1 MKLKSLFLGS
11 AAAVGLSTGAFAADL
26 ATVVSSFD
34 VCENLGIS
42 GTLQLA
48 STDDCLQIS
57 GGVTYEFNWGDYK
70 NDAWA
75 TANTIFR
82 DDEGRTI
89 IDNGSFPGTA
99 AVMGVYA
106 PAGGGATYAAMAP
119 AAPGDVELK
128 APVAAAAANTDSN
141 LDWRSRMNYWLQFV
155 GSAKSDFGTAKAVIK
170 FASDD
175 EDFDVQNEQPAVA
188 DGNDVFIKEA
198 YVSIGDTTKIIAGRR
213 DASVFQ
219 DGDDKPFGF
228 IGMFH
233 SDEVDPGVDVF
244 KDRLKTKGHVIQLY
258 HTIGDSGLTLS
269 AGLENLN
276 GDAYKVYQGATAPAL
291 STAQSAGTLVGTI
304 AYASDNLTGHVS
316 FAAGGILDAAVE
328 DWKMHAGMTGVFDNF
343 KVRGAFAGGSA
354 NNGAVTSFNGLVSA
368 EATFDMFTLSAG
380 LEAANRN
387 APTNLTQWG
396 GNVTGSAAVTD
407 QVTIAAGFRWFD
419 SDTSTNNSETYQAA
433 LQIIAAM
440 TESLKM
446 TGEVGY
452 YSVGSAVL
460 APANAG
466 TAAPA
471 SVSADGAFYG
481 SAELAWNP
489 GGQFTS
495 SVKGELNSLGGYKA
509 TFKASKTFD

>member
-1 MKLKSLFLGS
+1 MKLKSLLLGS
-11 AAAVGLSTGAFAADL
+11 AAAVGLSTSAFAADL

-75 TANTIFR
+75 TTNLIFR

-89 IDNGSFPGTA
+89 IDNGYNGTDTNA
-99 AVMGVYA
+99 
-106 PAGGGATYAAMAP
+106 
-119 AAPGDVELK
+119 
-128 APVAAAAANTDSN
+128 N

-170 FASDD
+170 LASDD
-175 EDFDVQNEQPAVA
+175 EDFDVLNEQPAVA
-188 DGNDVFIKEA
+188 DANDVFVKEA
-198 YVSIGDTTKIIAGRR
+198 YVSIGDTTKIVAGRR

-219 DGDDKPFGF
+219 DGDDAPFGF

-233 SDEVDPGVDVF
+233 SDQVDPGVDVF

-276 GDAYKVYQGATAPAL
+276 GSAYKVYQGATAPAL
-291 STAQSAGTLVGTI
+291 TTAESAGTLVGTI
-304 AYASDNLTGHVS
+304 AYASDALTGHVS

-328 DWKMHAGMTGVFDNF
+328 DWKMHAGFTGTFDNF

-354 NNGAVTSFNGLVSA
+354 NNGAVTSWNGLVSA
-368 EATFDMFTLSAG
+368 EATFDMFTLAAG

-407 QVTIAAGFRWFD
+407 MVTIAAGFRWFD
-419 SDTSTNNSETYQAA
+419 SDTSTTNSETYQAA
-433 LQIIAAM
+433 LRLIAKM
-440 TESLKM
+440 TESLTM

-452 YSVGSAVL
+452 YAVGSAVTP
-460 APANAG
+460 APGNAG
-466 TAAPA
+466 AGNPAA
-471 SVSADGAFYG
+471 VSADGAFYG
-481 SAELAWNP
+481 SAELAWAP

-495 SVKGELNSLGGYKA
+495 SVKGEVNSLGGYKA